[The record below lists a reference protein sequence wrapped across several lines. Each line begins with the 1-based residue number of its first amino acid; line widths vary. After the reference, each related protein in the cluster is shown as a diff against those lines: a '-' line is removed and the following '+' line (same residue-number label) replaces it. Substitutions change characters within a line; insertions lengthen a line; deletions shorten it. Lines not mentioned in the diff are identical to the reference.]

1 MYRDRKNSVTLR
13 WLMIV
18 CLAAVLLFFVSHFS
32 KKANAQ
38 IDDESIV
45 SIREAIRHAAVQ
57 CYVVEGAYPVDLD
70 YLKEFIQQEWDQRIY
85 GEYLQ
90 KELAITKQ
98 SAQGIQLQLKELDEY
113 EKRLRARRENA

>member
-70 YLKEFIQQEWDQRIY
+70 YLKENY
-85 GEYLQ
+85 GLNINEKSYYVVY
-90 KELAITKQ
+90 
-98 SAQGIQLQLKELDEY
+98 SAF
-113 EKRLRARRENA
+113 AENQMPDIRVVRK